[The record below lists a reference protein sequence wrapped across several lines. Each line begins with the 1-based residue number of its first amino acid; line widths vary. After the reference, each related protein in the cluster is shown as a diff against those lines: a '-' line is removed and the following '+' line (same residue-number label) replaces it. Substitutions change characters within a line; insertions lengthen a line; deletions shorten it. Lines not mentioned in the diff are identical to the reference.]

1 MHLTLNLD
9 AWCVLAYSDYLGDLA
24 RLNYN
29 GGRLFEIR
37 MIILLV
43 ELSWQKCIHLFKAHV

>member
-1 MHLTLNLD
+1 MHLTLNLYR
-9 AWCVLAYSDYLGDLA
+9 WCVLAYSDNLGDLA

-37 MIILLV
+37 VIILLV
-43 ELSWQKCIHLFKAHV
+43 ELSWQKCIHLLKPQV

>member
-9 AWCVLAYSDYLGDLA
+9 AWSILAYSDYLGDLA
-24 RLNYN
+24 SLNYN
-29 GGRLFEIR
+29 GGRLLEIR

-43 ELSWQKCIHLFKAHV
+43 ELSGQKCIHLLKPHV

>member
-1 MHLTLNLD
+1 MYLTLNLD

-43 ELSWQKCIHLFKAHV
+43 ELSWQKCIHLLKPQV